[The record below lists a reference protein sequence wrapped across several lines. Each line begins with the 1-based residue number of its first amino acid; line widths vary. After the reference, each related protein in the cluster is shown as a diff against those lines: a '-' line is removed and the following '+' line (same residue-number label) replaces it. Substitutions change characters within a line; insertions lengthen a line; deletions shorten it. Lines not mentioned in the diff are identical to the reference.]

1 MAAVTVVNAP
11 QTTTTSNVKQGD
23 TVISELTVDEC
34 RSDVFSRRLDEFYA
48 LTKID

>member
-1 MAAVTVVNAP
+1 MASVTVVNAP

-23 TVISELTVDEC
+23 TVISELGVVDMNQMYMQDAFM
-34 RSDVFSRRLDEFYA
+34 SSTA